1 MNIFKLI
8 VFTLYTIIGVALIA
22 ISKFLPDRYYLRAK
36 HNYRILNSYKIIKL
50 GRLLAFFS
58 GGCWLIISYLFYNNI
73 NIIMVLWINI
83 MIANL
88 YNMISYRY
96 IEKDNSQ
103 F

>member
-73 NIIMVLWINI
+73 NI